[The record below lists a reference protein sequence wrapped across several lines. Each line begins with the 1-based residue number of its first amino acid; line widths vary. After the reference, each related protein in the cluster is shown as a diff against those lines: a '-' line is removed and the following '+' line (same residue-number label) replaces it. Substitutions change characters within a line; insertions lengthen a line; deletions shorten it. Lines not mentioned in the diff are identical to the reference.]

1 MPKVKCRYYDC
12 VYLEDNIC
20 GAAAVELD
28 PEEGCLTYKRLDE
41 VSDEDWDDE
50 DELEELWEEEAEEDD
65 LFLEDDDWLEDDLE

>member
-20 GAAAVELD
+20 GAAGVELD

-41 VSDEDWDDE
+41 MSDEDWDE
-50 DELEELWEEEAEEDD
+50 EEELDELWEEEDEDD
-65 LFLEDDDWLEDDLE
+65 FFVEEDDWLEADLE